1 VSQPDPSQEAAVRA
15 RLKPPPNPLRM
26 LVSPLGWGAVAYCA
40 TAILGG
46 MLALVA
52 GIVGLFVLPL
62 VAWATAN
69 VEAYRLR
76 LLGLHRPG
84 PLPSGPIRHPWDAN
98 GLRSGNLAVWG
109 IAVLFALVD
118 FLPGALLVVLVLGV
132 ITQLVGFV
140 GRPPA
145 PDQLG
150 LWLLL
155 IVVLIAGLYVA
166 WALASVQAILV
177 EDLIR
182 PRTELREQVDQ
193 LTTSRREL
201 VDVFAAERRRIER
214 DLHDGAQQ
222 HLVLLSMQLGEAEY
236 ALERGRPEGVRDA
249 LAAAHSSMEAA
260 MTSLRD
266 TVRGIHP
273 QILTDRGL
281 AEAVRELAERQPVPV
296 TVTITGDR
304 QPPEQLALAAY
315 YLVSEAFTNAVK
327 HARASAMSVR
337 VAQSEQLQVEV
348 YDDGRGGAVVRPGH
362 GLSGMIERVQAF
374 GGGCWVSSPPG
385 GPTIIRA
392 SFPHPHAERGLP

>member
-1 VSQPDPSQEAAVRA
+1 MTQSVPSHEAAVRS

-46 MLALVA
+46 ILALIA
-52 GIVGLFVLPL
+52 GIVGLIVLPV
-62 VAWATAN
+62 VAWGTAN
-69 VEAYRLR
+69 VEGKRLR
-76 LLGLHRPG
+76 LLGLRRPG

-118 FLPGALLVVLVLGV
+118 FVPGAVLVVLVLGFV
-132 ITQLVGFV
+132 SQLIGHI
-140 GRPPA
+140 GEPLT
-145 PDQLG
+145 PDHLG
-150 LWLLL
+150 LWVML
-155 IVVLIAGLYVA
+155 IVILIAGLYVA

-193 LTTSRREL
+193 LTSSRREL

-236 ALERGRPEGVRDA
+236 ALDTGRPEAVRDA

-281 AEAVRELAERQPVPV
+281 ADAVRELSERQPVPV
-296 TVTITGDR
+296 TVTISGDR

-327 HARASAMSVR
+327 HAQASTMAVR
-337 VAQSEQLQVEV
+337 VAQSDQLQIEV

-392 SFPHPHAERGLP
+392 SFPHPPGGQPLP

>member
-1 VSQPDPSQEAAVRA
+1 MTEPSPSHEAAVRS

-40 TAILGG
+40 TAIVGG
-46 MLALVA
+46 GLALIA
-52 GIVGLFVLPL
+52 GILGLLVLPL

-69 VEAYRLR
+69 MEAYRLR
-76 LLGLHRPG
+76 LLRLHRPG
-84 PLPSGPIRHPWDAN
+84 PLPSGPLRHPWDTT
-98 GLRSGNLAVWG
+98 GLREGNLAVWG
-109 IAVLFALVD
+109 IAVLFGLVD
-118 FLPGALLVVLVLGV
+118 LLPGAFLVTLVLG
-132 ITQLVGFV
+132 ITSALVSRIGQPV
-140 GRPPA
+140 TSDA
-145 PDQLG
+145 LLALLG
-150 LWLLL
+150 LLV
-155 IVVLIAGLYVA
+155 ILIAGLYVA
-166 WALASVQAILV
+166 WALASVQAILI

-182 PRTELREQVDQ
+182 PKAELREQVDQ

-222 HLVLLSMQLGEAEY
+222 HLVLLGMKLGEAEY
-236 ALERGRPEGVRDA
+236 ALEGGRPEAVREA
-249 LAAAHSSMEAA
+249 LASAHSSMEAA

-281 AEAVRELAERQPVPV
+281 ADAVGELAGRQPVPV
-296 TVTITGDR
+296 SVTITGLR
-304 QPPEQLALAAY
+304 EPPEQLALAAY

-327 HARASAMSVR
+327 HAQATTMTVR
-337 VAQSEQLQVEV
+337 VAQSDQLQVEV

-374 GGGCWVSSPPG
+374 GGGCWVSSPAG

-392 SFPHPHAERGLP
+392 SFPHPGR

>member
-1 VSQPDPSQEAAVRA
+1 MTQPDPSHEAAIRA

-40 TAILGG
+40 TAIVGG
-46 MLALVA
+46 MLALIA

-62 VAWATAN
+62 VAWGTAN

-118 FLPGALLVVLVLGV
+118 FLPGAIVVTLVLGISTALVSRIGEPVHGDAFLALGALVVL
-132 ITQLVGFV
+132 
-140 GRPPA
+140 
-145 PDQLG
+145 
-150 LWLLL
+150 
-155 IVVLIAGLYVA
+155 LIAGLYVA

-193 LTTSRREL
+193 LTSSRREL

-236 ALERGRPEGVRDA
+236 ALDTGRPEAVRDA

-281 AEAVRELAERQPVPV
+281 ADAVRELSERQPVPV
-296 TVTITGDR
+296 TVTITGHQ

-327 HARASAMSVR
+327 HAQASTMSVR
-337 VAQSEQLQVEV
+337 VALTDQLQIEV

-362 GLSGMIERVQAF
+362 GLSGMIERVQTF

-392 SFPHPHAERGLP
+392 SFPHPSGWQGLP

>member
-1 VSQPDPSQEAAVRA
+1 MTQPNPSHESAIRA

-26 LVSPLGWGAVAYCA
+26 LISPLGWGAVAYCA

-46 MLALVA
+46 VVALLA
-52 GIVGLFVLPL
+52 GILGIFVLPL
-62 VAWATAN
+62 VAWGTAN
-69 VEAYRLR
+69 LEARRLR

-84 PLPSGPIRHPWDAN
+84 PLRSGPIRHPWDVA
-98 GLRSGNLAVWG
+98 GLREGNLAVWG

-118 FLPGALLVVLVLGV
+118 FLPGAVLVILVLGL
-132 ITQLVGFV
+132 ISQLIGSVGS
-140 GRPPA
+140 PPTE
-145 PDQLG
+145 QLG
-150 LWLLL
+150 TWFML
-155 IVVLIAGLYVA
+155 IIILIAGLYVA

-177 EDLIR
+177 EDLVR

-193 LTTSRREL
+193 LTSSRREL

-236 ALERGRPEGVRDA
+236 ALESGRPEAVRDA

-281 AEAVRELAERQPVPV
+281 AAAVTELAERQPLPV
-296 TVTITGDR
+296 TVGINGTR
-304 QPPEQLALAAY
+304 QPSEQLALSVY
-315 YLVSEAFTNAVK
+315 YLISEAFTNAVK
-327 HARASAMSVR
+327 HAVPSTVAVR
-337 VAQSEQLQVEV
+337 LDLSDPLQVEV
-348 YDDGRGGAVVRPGH
+348 YDDGIGGAVVRPGH
-362 GLSGMIERVQAF
+362 GLSGMIERVQTF
-374 GGGCWVSSPPG
+374 GGACWVSSPPG
-385 GPTIIRA
+385 GPTLIRA
-392 SFPHPHAERGLP
+392 SFPNPVR

>member
-1 VSQPDPSQEAAVRA
+1 MSEFNPSREAAIRA

-46 MLALVA
+46 MVALVA
-52 GIVGLFVLPL
+52 GILGIFVLPL

-69 VEAYRLR
+69 VEAFRLR
-76 LLGLHRPG
+76 LLGLHRSG
-84 PLPSGPIRHPWDAN
+84 PLPSGPIRHPWDAA
-98 GLRSGNLAVWG
+98 GLREGNLAVWG

-118 FLPGALLVVLVLGV
+118 FLPGALLVTLVLG
-132 ITQLVGFV
+132 ITTALISRIGQPVNADALL
-140 GRPPA
+140 A
-145 PDQLG
+145 LG
-150 LWLLL
+150 GL
-155 IVVLIAGLYVA
+155 IVILVAGLYVA

-177 EDLIR
+177 EDLVR
-182 PRTELREQVDQ
+182 PRAELREQVDQ

-222 HLVLLSMQLGEAEY
+222 HLVLLSMQLGEAEF
-236 ALERGRPEGVRDA
+236 ALERARPDAVRDA
-249 LAAAHSSMEAA
+249 LAAAHASMEAA

-281 AEAVRELAERQPVPV
+281 AAAVTELAERQPMPV
-296 TVTITGDR
+296 NVGITGSR
-304 QPPEQLALAAY
+304 QPSEQLALSAY

-327 HARASAMSVR
+327 HAGAGMVTVR
-337 VAQSEQLQVEV
+337 LDLGDPLQVEV
-348 YDDGRGGAVVRPGH
+348 YDDGVGGAVVRPGH
-362 GLSGMIERVQAF
+362 GLSGMIERVQTF
-374 GGGCWVSSPPG
+374 GGACWVSSPPG
-385 GPTIIRA
+385 GPTLIRA
-392 SFPHPHAERGLP
+392 SFPNPVR